1 MSKMKIVNEEP
12 TSGQFV
18 AVWEYDGKIW
28 SDVLLNENDKC
39 KRYREEYDKFEDY
52 GKHLFKYS
60 PKFIVLGEDA
70 GGTINLSKNN
80 ENIIDYNKIRVNI
93 MRDTLLTLGNTLFD
107 DTIEY
112 AIITTALNI
121 DSCIEETVG
130 GGVTAELYYIRAQL
144 LADVAFNLKANY
156 FVGEEDKEE
165 TLQVLLDADD
175 KLKNKNTCQNNT
187 IPLTKLPIKP
197 AGLY

>member
-1 MSKMKIVNEEP
+1 MKIVNEEP

-18 AVWEYDGKIW
+18 AVWEYGGKIW

-39 KRYREEYDKFEDY
+39 KRYREGADTFEDY
-52 GKHLFKYS
+52 EKYLFKYS

-70 GGTINLSKNN
+70 GGTINLSKSN

-93 MRDTLLTLGNTLFD
+93 MRDTLLTLVNTLFD

-112 AIITTALNI
+112 EIITTALNI

-130 GGVTAELYYIRAQL
+130 GDVTTELYYIRAQL
-144 LADVAFNLKANY
+144 LADVAFNLKVNY
-156 FVGEEDKEE
+156 FDGEEDKEE

-175 KLKNKNTCQNNT
+175 KLKSTNTCKTNT